1 VSREDIFRYLELM
14 LQRDEDIDEDV
25 NVLYVYL
32 GSSCI

>member
-1 VSREDIFRYLELM
+1 MSREDIFRYLELM

>member
-1 VSREDIFRYLELM
+1 MSREDIFRYLELM

-32 GSSCI
+32 GSRCI